1 MHDSAHSDASGQ
13 DHGHGHSPAFYYKVY
28 GILLCLLVVSIVGP
42 MMGGLTVLLIT
53 AFGVAVV
60 KALMVAAYF
69 MHLNIERKYIWYL
82 LLGAVLFLLV
92 LFYGVAPDIMKS
104 RGVNW
109 KSLDTPPPA
118 AAPAHH

>member
-1 MHDSAHSDASGQ
+1 MSESTHEE
-13 DHGHGHSPAFYYKVY
+13 GHSHSPVFYYRIY

-42 MMGGLTVLLIT
+42 MMGGLTVLLIA

-60 KALMVAAYF
+60 KALMVATYF

-82 LLGAVLFLLV
+82 LITAVLFLLV
-92 LFYGVAPDIMKS
+92 PFFNVAPDVMNKT
-104 RGVNW
+104 GVNW
-109 KSLDTPPPA
+109 HSLDTPAPAA

>member
-1 MHDSAHSDASGQ
+1 MSDTAHSE
-13 DHGHGHSPAFYYKVY
+13 GHVHSAKPYIRIYF
-28 GILLCLLVVSIVGP
+28 ILLGLLVVSIVGP

-69 MHLNIERKYIWYL
+69 MHLNVEKKYVWYL
-82 LLGAVLFLLV
+82 MAMAVIFLAVLF
-92 LFYGVAPDIMKS
+92 FGVAPDVMNKA
-104 RGVNW
+104 GTNW
-109 KSLDTPPPA
+109 KHLDHSAPA

>member
-1 MHDSAHSDASGQ
+1 MHDSAHSEAHGH
-13 DHGHGHSPAFYYKVY
+13 DHDHGHSPAFYYKVY
-28 GILLCLLVVSIVGP
+28 GILLVLLVVSIVGP

-69 MHLNIERKYIWYL
+69 MHLNIERKYIWWL
-82 LLGAVLFLLV
+82 LFSAVLFLLV
-92 LFYGVAPDIMKS
+92 LFYGVAPDVMKS

-109 KSLDTPPPA
+109 KSLDTPPPVS
-118 AAPAHH
+118 APAHH